1 MSELPLLTILMA
13 TYNGGKYLIAQLE
26 SILAQT
32 YQNWELVIRDDN
44 STDTT
49 QKIITEYLSKDK
61 RLRQLK
67 FGDLHGT
74 ACRNFSQLFDWACQE
89 NKQYILFADQD
100 DIWLPDKI
108 ELSLKEIKE
117 DEKVYGFTTPLAK
130 YSSFEFIDEEDNPI
144 DRILKLPAELT
155 LRVLLNENYAWG
167 CTMILNRAAVDLIKH
182 IPPESVNHDYYIAL
196 VVSAFG
202 RISLINK
209 DLVLYRQHQNNVS
222 GNVENMGFSSR
233 FDRYFRNTSVMIK
246 PLTQNYALVKS
257 FYEHYSDKLSPE
269 NKRLI
274 SGFLSSYQSGFFN
287 LLKTLFKFGIFK
299 IGLGKNLVYIY
310 TLFLYRKK
318 VIDAIYKSSKK

>member
-13 TYNGGKYLIAQLE
+13 TYNGDKYLTAQLE

-32 YQNWELVIRDDN
+32 YQNWELIIRDDN
-44 STDTT
+44 STDLT
-49 QKIITEYLSKDK
+49 QTIIADYAEKDA
-61 RLRQLK
+61 RITQLE
-67 FGDLHGT
+67 FGNLHGT
-74 ACRNFSQLFDWACQE
+74 ACRNFSQLFDWAYQE

-100 DIWLPDKI
+100 DIWLPDKV
-108 ELSLKEIKE
+108 EFSLKEIKQ
-117 DEKVYGFTTPLAK
+117 DEKAYGFTTPLAK
-130 YSSFEFIDEEDNPI
+130 YSRFKFIDEEDNPI
-144 DRILKLPAELT
+144 DRILKLPAELI

-196 VVSAFG
+196 VISAFG
-202 RISLINK
+202 RVSLINK

-222 GNVENMGFSSR
+222 GNVKNMGFSSR
-233 FDRYFRNTSVMIK
+233 FERYFKDTSVMIK

-257 FYEHYSDKLSPE
+257 FYERYSDKLSPE
-269 NKRLI
+269 NKRVI
-274 SGFLSSYQSGFFN
+274 SGFLSSYQSGFYN

-310 TLFLYRKK
+310 TLFLYRKE
-318 VIDAIYKSSKK
+318 VIDTIYNSSKE